1 MCYKKFQGILN
12 GESYSAPRKLDDLWV
27 ASTTSAD
34 FLIDS
39 EGRLTMIKEMLI
51 QQISL
56 QQLIHI
62 CVFTLKFLDTNK
74 KQR

>member
-1 MCYKKFQGILN
+1 MVKVTLHQENWMICGLQVPPL
-12 GESYSAPRKLDDLWV
+12 
-27 ASTTSAD
+27 
-34 FLIDS
+34 LIFC